1 MSAVLWKHRISIL
14 IAFFLVGVFA
24 VDALAQVP
32 RPARRGTKYKV
43 RIDSAPQQAAIYL
56 DDEQY
61 GIVGYTPW
69 EGSLQRGDWKVILKK
84 DGYEI
89 ATRALKVERNRRVQE
104 TFIPLIKKDEPAK
117 LDVRGDADRNAIG
130 AQVWVNGQMEGQIP
144 VIVTAKDGRHL
155 IEVKKEGFQT
165 FTQWIA
171 VKEGEKVTI
180 NPALKEIE
188 KVKKGSILIEADVP
202 GAEVFIN
209 GNRHPDSTPTL
220 INDVIAGPHVVE
232 VRKEPAMPWKQT
244 INVVEGQT
252 VKVSAELKATMAG
265 PVGAIRVLSNAPK
278 ARVYLDGTDLGPA
291 PLDIKDVKP
300 GEHVI
305 EVKAPGYLPREER
318 ITVSAGSASVLKLDL
333 QPAAAEDSG
342 KIKVVSPVPEA
353 AVFIDGARLGNV
365 PQEKEVPAG
374 EHFVVVTKP
383 GHKKFEEKVNLRA
396 GQTITVTA
404 ELPEVGS
411 LRVLSTPSG
420 AEVEIDGVVVGVT
433 PFNSDDIDVGPH
445 VVKVRLPQHYEF
457 EQQVTIQ
464 GGQRAVVTSRL
475 DAIDIGPTAED
486 LRREQRNLTS
496 FGARTLP
503 LGRST
508 IDVAMGYPYF
518 LEGQV
523 TVGAGKMSNL
533 GFDAGVFLRT
543 FFSRTE
549 IGLKARLNLAE
560 QNPFS
565 FALFTMVGGGTNLFD
580 NSGRNN
586 FLWNIGAVGSLTAF
600 ELLTVSGRAYLDI
613 WTDRYCPPDMNADEL
628 DVCTPSPAQLDRL
641 AELRINE
648 GDLRNRNGGVR
659 FMTSLILDM
668 AIMQNWSAWFLFE
681 GAPFQAERPAYTDI
695 FSGPLLEND
704 IGTYLRLGLTYKF

>member
-14 IAFFLVGVFA
+14 IAFFLIGVFA
-24 VDALAQVP
+24 VDALAQAQ
-32 RPARRGTKYKV
+32 RPTRRGTKYKV

-56 DDEQY
+56 DGEQY

-69 EGSLQRGDWKVILKK
+69 EGSLQRGDWTVIIKK
-84 DGYEI
+84 DGYETV
-89 ATRALKVERNRRVQE
+89 TRNVKVERNRRVQE
-104 TFIPLIKKDEPAK
+104 TFIPLVKKDEPAK

-130 AQVWVNGQMEGQIP
+130 AQVWVDGQMEGQIP
-144 VIVTAKDGRHL
+144 VIITAGEGRHL

-171 VKEGEKVTI
+171 VKEGEKVTV
-180 NPALKEIE
+180 NPVLKEIE

-202 GAEVFIN
+202 GAEVYID

-220 INDVIAGPHVVE
+220 INDVIAGPHVIE

-244 INVVEGQT
+244 LNVVEGQT

-333 QPAAAEDSG
+333 QPTAAEDSG

-353 AVFIDGARLGNV
+353 AVFIDGERLGNV
-365 PQEKEVPAG
+365 PQEKEVPMG
-374 EHFVVVTKP
+374 EHYVVVTKP
-383 GHKKFEEKVNLRA
+383 GYKKFEEKISLKA
-396 GQTITVTA
+396 GQTLTVTA
-404 ELPEVGS
+404 ELAAVGP

-420 AEVEIDGVVVGVT
+420 AEVEIDGVVVGKT
-433 PFNSDDIDVGPH
+433 PFNADDVEIGQH
-445 VVKVRLPQHYEF
+445 VVKLRLPQHYEY
-457 EQQVTIQ
+457 EEQVTIQ
-464 GGQRAVVTSRL
+464 SGPPTIVNHKL
-475 DAIDIGPTAED
+475 EAIDIGPTAED

-508 IDVAMGYPYF
+508 IDVALGYPYF

-523 TVGAGKMSNL
+523 TVGAGRLSGM

-565 FALFTMVGGGTNLFD
+565 FALFTMIGGGTNLFD

-613 WTDRYCPPDMNADEL
+613 WTDRYCPPEMSAGEIS
-628 DVCTPSPAQLDRL
+628 VCTPSPEQVDRL
-641 AELRINE
+641 MELRIGE
-648 GDLRNRNGGVR
+648 GDLRDRNGGVR
-659 FMTSLILDM
+659 FMMSLILDM
-668 AIMQNWSAWFLFE
+668 AIRQDWSAWFLFE
-681 GAPFQAERPAYTDI
+681 GAPFQSERAAYTDI
-695 FSGPLLEND
+695 FSGALLEND
-704 IGTYLRLGLTYKF
+704 IGTYVRLGLTYKF